1 MTNDTIQL
9 LILMKNCRIVKLTQ
23 GRQAVAHQRQ
33 RIQREYAIQ
42 QIYNIM
48 N

>member
-1 MTNDTIQL
+1 MTGDITQL

-23 GRQAVAHQRQ
+23 GRQTVAHQRQ
-33 RIQREYAIQ
+33 RVQREYAIQ
-42 QIYNIM
+42 QTYNIM